1 MDIRSPIITVLG
13 HVDHGK
19 TSLLDAIRGS
29 RVAAKESGGITQMI
43 GASLVTKERI
53 IELSKDL
60 KDRFKF
66 ELVIPGLLF
75 IDTPGHEVFT
85 NLRYRGGAIAD
96 MAIVVIDIKQGVQ
109 PQTIESINVLKDNKT
124 PFVIAANKIDL
135 ITSWHNTGETSFIKA
150 LEKQKEI
157 TKQELDNLIYT
168 LIGQLSYEGF
178 DAERVDRINDFTK
191 QLCLLPI
198 SARTKE
204 GIAEL
209 LLIVSGLS
217 QKYLKDR
224 LYVKSKDVKG
234 SVMEIKEEK
243 GIGTTLDCI
252 IHDGIVEEG
261 QELYFLTK
269 NGVIKRKIK
278 AILMP
283 NVSSNYAKEKYR
295 RVERVVAAAG
305 IKILASDIEDVLP
318 GSPVFSNYS
327 EEIVEIEKMLKK
339 FIFESE
345 QDGIVVK
352 ADSLG
357 SIEAL
362 YNLLNKNNI
371 KIAKLDIGPVNKDDI
386 IFASSMAKKNRMLG
400 IIINF
405 NLPLSKNIEEEARNN
420 DVRIISSDIIY
431 KIPEVF
437 FEVQKQIKDELEKE
451 IGTKAP
457 RPCIIKALKG
467 FFFRISKPAIFGVEV
482 VEGTLKVGTTLMDEK
497 GNIIGQVKSIQQE
510 KTSLKEALKGSKV
523 AISVEEAVLGKDVF

>member
-1 MDIRSPIITVLG
+1 
-13 HVDHGK
+13 
-19 TSLLDAIRGS
+19 
-29 RVAAKESGGITQMI
+29 
-43 GASLVTKERI
+43 
-53 IELSKDL
+53 
-60 KDRFKF
+60 
-66 ELVIPGLLF
+66 
-75 IDTPGHEVFT
+75 
-85 NLRYRGGAIAD
+85 
-96 MAIVVIDIKQGVQ
+96 
-109 PQTIESINVLKDNKT
+109 
-124 PFVIAANKIDL
+124 
-135 ITSWHNTGETSFIKA
+135 
-150 LEKQKEI
+150 
-157 TKQELDNLIYT
+157 
-168 LIGQLSYEGF
+168 
-178 DAERVDRINDFTK
+178 
-191 QLCLLPI
+191 
-198 SARTKE
+198 
-204 GIAEL
+204 
-209 LLIVSGLS
+209 
-217 QKYLKDR
+217 
-224 LYVKSKDVKG
+224 
-234 SVMEIKEEK
+234 MEIKEEK

-523 AISVEEAVLGKDVF
+523 AISVEEAVLGKDVFEQQVLYSYLDKSVIEAWENSNILSEEEKALLEVIKDIMRKYKLTR